1 MTTPEGR
8 MIVVTGA
15 TGLQGSA
22 VTRQLLKANWK
33 VRALTRN
40 PGSKP
45 AQALKALGAEVVQ
58 GDMADVESLRAI
70 CKGAYGLYN
79 VQNPYICGLEG
90 EVRQGKNVADVAKEM
105 HIAHLVYGS
114 AGIGRRGTTIPSWET
129 KLEIE
134 DAMKALGL
142 PLTILRPMAF
152 MELMTHKKFFPA
164 AAIWHIMPTLMGASR
179 PVGWLCTDDLGAI
192 VATMFAFPQKYVGKE
207 LSLASDVQSLEQCR
221 SIYREVMGK
230 NPARFPMPIRLFERF
245 GLVGKDLTTMWRW
258 LRTATFDL
266 DTALTRTILPGA
278 RTVRQWLQEQKQGR

>member
-1 MTTPEGR
+1 MTTAEGR

-58 GDMADVESLRAI
+58 GDMADAESLRASFT
-70 CKGAYGLYN
+70 GAYGVYN
-79 VQNPYICGLEG
+79 VQNPYISGLEG

-105 HIAHLVYGS
+105 QIAHLVYGS
-114 AGIGRRGTTIPSWET
+114 AGIGRRGTTIPSWDT

-152 MELMTHKKFFPA
+152 MELMTHKKFFPS

-179 PVGWLCTDDLGAI
+179 PVGWLCTDDLGTI
-192 VATMFAFPQKYVGKE
+192 VANMFEFPQEYIGKE

-266 DTALTRTILPGA
+266 NTAMTRTILPGA
-278 RTVRQWLQEQKQGR
+278 RTVRQWLQEQKEG